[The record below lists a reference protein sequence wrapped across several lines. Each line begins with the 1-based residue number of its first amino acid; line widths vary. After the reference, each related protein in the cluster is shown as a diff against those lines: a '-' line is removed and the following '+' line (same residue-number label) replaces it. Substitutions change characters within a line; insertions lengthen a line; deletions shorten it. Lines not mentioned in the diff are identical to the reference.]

1 VPGDAVAVIII
12 TFINVLGGI
21 YVGMVEHHMASILDC
36 LQVYTKLSIGDGL
49 VSQVPA
55 FILSLAA
62 GLIVTRT
69 SSRKDLGEEMLGQ
82 LFAKPKALIV
92 ASMFLGLMS
101 VTGLPKVPMLIL
113 GTSCGGIAWIL
124 TRSEKKVAL
133 ATAAAAERDKIS
145 RKEPEKVEKLL
156 DLDSMELEVG
166 YGLVRLVDTAKG
178 GDLLER
184 ISLIRRQIAMDMG
197 IIVPPIRIRDNMQ
210 LGANDYAVK
219 IKGQ

>member
-92 ASMFLGLMS
+92 AAMFLGLMS
-101 VTGLPKVPMLIL
+101 VTGLPKIPMLIL
-113 GTSCGGIAWIL
+113 GTCCGGIAWML
-124 TRSEKKVAL
+124 TRNEKRVAL
-133 ATAAAAERDKIS
+133 ATANAEREKITK
-145 RKEPEKVEKLL
+145 KEPEKVEKLL
-156 DLDSMELEVG
+156 DLDAMELEVG
-166 YGLVRLVDTAKG
+166 YGLVRLVDTA
-178 GDLLER
+178 
-184 ISLIRRQIAMDMG
+184 
-197 IIVPPIRIRDNMQ
+197 
-210 LGANDYAVK
+210 
-219 IKGQ
+219 